1 MKKVSTFQKRLQEL
15 MDFNGVTAAKLSRDT
30 GISKSL
36 LSKYINGSSE
46 PKQENIETLK
56 KYFSVDYFYLFGYE
70 DEKSTLEEINEILN
84 TLNEEQLKKIC
95 RFLKLFFE
103 DT

>member
-36 LSKYINGSSE
+36 LSKYINGFSE
-46 PKQENIETLK
+46 PKQENIEIFK
-56 KYFSVDYFYLFGYE
+56 KYFNVDYYYLFGYE
-70 DEKSTLEEINEILN
+70 NEKSTLEEINEMLN
-84 TLNEEQLKKIC
+84 TLNEKELKKIY
-95 RFLKLFFE
+95 KLIKILFI
-103 DT
+103 D